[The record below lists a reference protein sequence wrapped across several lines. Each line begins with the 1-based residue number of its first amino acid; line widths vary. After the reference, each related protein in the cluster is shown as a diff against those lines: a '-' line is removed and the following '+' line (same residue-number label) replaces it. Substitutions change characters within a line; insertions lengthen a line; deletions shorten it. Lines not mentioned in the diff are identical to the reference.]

1 MRTLFVKSTGFIE
14 IGTDWC
20 TPPWR
25 DMSAAP
31 IDNYMGMLPD
41 HFPKAEVKLAW
52 GSDAIWVMFRVEDRY
67 IRAVAQRHQE
77 GVCGDSC
84 VEFFFTPGTDVAT
97 GYFNLEMNCGG
108 TMLFHFHP
116 EGQKDGI
123 ELATI
128 DCDSIKT
135 MHSMPHIV
143 DPEIEGPSIWT
154 VQYSVPVSLLHKF
167 CKVTMPRPGAIWRA
181 NFYKC
186 ADKTSHPHWLTW
198 SPVNFPTPNF
208 HLPQSF
214 GRIVFK

>member
-1 MRTLFVKSTGFIE
+1 MRTLFVKSTEFIE
-14 IGTDWC
+14 IGPDWHS
-20 TPPWR
+20 PPWQ

-31 IDNYMGMLPD
+31 IDNYMGKLPD
-41 HFPKAEVKLAW
+41 HFPKTEVKIAW

-67 IRAVAQRHQE
+67 IRSVAQRHQE
-77 GVCGDSC
+77 SVCGDSC
-84 VEFFFTPGTDVAT
+84 VEFFFTPGTDEAT

-116 EGQKDGI
+116 AGQKDGI
-123 ELATI
+123 ELAI
-128 DCDSIKT
+128 VDCDNIKT
-135 MHSMPHIV
+135 VHSMPRIV

-154 VQYSVPVSLLHKF
+154 VQYSVPLSILHKF
-167 CKVTMPRPGAIWRA
+167 CKVTVPSPGVIWRA

-198 SPVNFPTPNF
+198 SPVDFPVPNF

-214 GRIVFK
+214 GRLVFK